1 MKKFLALLLAVLMI
15 ASMSVTAF
23 AEEVTDTVEGD
34 KTGTVKVQV
43 TDENGNDF
51 NGDPTYFV
59 EIVWTGLTFDLKV
72 ANTSTDVKWNG
83 TVYEITGGKWDT
95 AASHNVKVTNKS
107 NAVVYVDANFAT
119 GKSSAEKHGI
129 TATVDGAQTPLAAA
143 VNITPESKVF
153 NISLSAAPTT
163 LPELSFDVD
172 TITVTVK
179 TTAN

>member
-1 MKKFLALLLAVLMI
+1 MKKLIAMILCVLLVV
-15 ASMSVTAF
+15 SMSVTAF
-23 AEEVTDTVEGD
+23 ADEVTNTVEGD

-43 TDENGNDF
+43 TDEDGEDF

-59 EIVWTGLTFDLKV
+59 EIVWAGLTFDLVV
-72 ANTSTDVKWNG
+72 ADPDENVQWTG
-83 TVYEITGGKWDT
+83 TQYKITGGYWDT
-95 AASHNVKVTNKS
+95 SVAHNVTVTNKS

-119 GKSSAEKHGI
+119 GKDSAEKHGI
-129 TATVDGAQTPLAAA
+129 VATVDGVQTPLASA
-143 VNITPESKVF
+143 VNITPEFKVF
-153 NISLSAAPTT
+153 NISLSEAPTT